1 MFDLDGN
8 GNLDIGEFEQLQ
20 TIIRNQTSSGQ
31 RHRDT
36 RMTGS
41 VLKGNSTL
49 NEYFFGPDCDQLLTV
64 KKFTDFQKQLQA
76 ECIQKEVGFIHNLF
90 EKVNILYKLYFI
102 SLKLEKQLLESLMD
116 NKSYLC
122 HPLVKCFWHMLAI
135 IQQRSKKCSSVYPNP
150 KNTPRR

>member
-1 MFDLDGN
+1 MFDIDGN

-20 TIIRNQTSSGQ
+20 SIIRGQTSSGQ

-49 NEYFFGPDCDQLLTV
+49 NQYFFGPENDELLTV

-76 ECIQKEVGFIHNLF
+76 ECIQKEFEARELITRESDGQKVISVLSFCELLLAYAGYNGSKTKKMIKRVSKLDKYAQEVSYYERKLALNFLNLF
-90 EKVNILYKLYFI
+90 IN
-102 SLKLEKQLLESLMD
+102 S
-116 NKSYLC
+116 
-122 HPLVKCFWHMLAI
+122 
-135 IQQRSKKCSSVYPNP
+135 
-150 KNTPRR
+150 